1 MANSVSVNGRKKV
14 STLQKEFSDK
24 FQFLFIAFIKPE
36 DRNLEV
42 NVRSLDNSKTLAELR
57 TKFSNETLTLN
68 GKTLVKNI
76 EKYFWDNLGLAC
88 QIAVHNY
95 KGKILYFPI
104 GDFFNGLS
112 LTKANEWAETQGCSK
127 VVNIENFSKM
137 NVF

>member
-1 MANSVSVNGRKKV
+1 MSNGVSVNGRKKV
-14 STLQKEFSDK
+14 STLQKEFSTK
-24 FQFLFIAFIKPE
+24 FNFLFIAFIVPA
-36 DRNLEV
+36 DRHKEV
-42 NVRSLDNSKTLAELR
+42 DVRSLDNSKTLSELR
-57 TKFSNETLTLN
+57 TKFSNDDLTLN

-95 KGKILYFPI
+95 KGKTLYFPI

-112 LTKANEWAETQGCSK
+112 LTKANEWAETQGCTK
-127 VVNIENFSKM
+127 IPNVENFSKK